1 MSHAYFLV
9 LAHQIVW
16 ISFFLSVTWYEL
28 RERLL
33 LPKAAI
39 ELKEFCDCD
48 STDDD
53 LWREI
58 TLLLN
63 NNDKWRDPDLS
74 LSSMSE
80 LLESNRTYV
89 GEAFKRNT
97 GMTFIEYLTKRR
109 IDYVVA
115 RIKDNPKADIHELFN
130 HVGYRQRST
139 SWRNFQKITG
149 MTPTEFIDNL
159 K

>member
-1 MSHAYFLV
+1 
-9 LAHQIVW
+9 
-16 ISFFLSVTWYEL
+16 
-28 RERLL
+28 
-33 LPKAAI
+33 
-39 ELKEFCDCD
+39 
-48 STDDD
+48 
-53 LWREI
+53 
-58 TLLLN
+58 
-63 NNDKWRDPDLS
+63 
-74 LSSMSE
+74 MSE